1 MFSRSLSSADLV
13 ALCRALRH
21 SLGAGLTLVHVLRQQ
36 AERGPRGVRP
46 LAARLLPALE
56 SGSGL
61 GEALD
66 RETSVLP
73 PLFVSMAKL
82 GEETGHLPE
91 VLGELEQYYQ
101 LELSLRRQVRSQSFL
116 PVAQFVFA
124 VLLIAGLI
132 FVLGLLAA
140 PGKPPLLTIFGL
152 GGAAGALA
160 FLGVVGGSLGGLALV
175 WLALSRWRRQRAAAD
190 RFLLRLPVLGPCL
203 EALALG
209 RFALALQLTLDSGL
223 AIARGLRLSLRATG
237 NAAFAAAADDVARVL
252 KSGQTLTEALAL
264 SGLFSE
270 EFMQII
276 ANAEEVGSVPEVMRQ
291 QARYYHEEAARRMTA
306 LARAASMCLWVI
318 YAGFMIWMI
327 FKIAN
332 VYLGALGI

>member
-1 MFSRSLSSADLV
+1 M
-13 ALCRALRH
+13 
-21 SLGAGLTLVHVLRQQ
+21 
-36 AERGPRGVRP
+36 
-46 LAARLLPALE
+46 
-56 SGSGL
+56 
-61 GEALD
+61 
-66 RETSVLP
+66 
-73 PLFVSMAKL
+73 
-82 GEETGHLPE
+82 
-91 VLGELEQYYQ
+91 LGELEQYYQ
-101 LELSLRRQVRSQSFL
+101 LETSLRRQVRSQSFL

-132 FVLGLLAA
+132 FVLGLIAGT
-140 PGKPPLLTIFGL
+140 GKPLLTIFGL

-160 FLGVVGGSLGGLALV
+160 FLGVVVGTLGGLALV

-190 RFLLRLPVLGPCL
+190 RFLLRVPVLGPCL

-306 LARAASMCLWVI
+306 LARAGSMALWAV

>member
-13 ALCRALRH
+13 ALCRAQRH

-46 LAARLLPALE
+46 LATRLLPALE
-56 SGSGL
+56 GGSSL
-61 GEALD
+61 SEALD
-66 RETSVLP
+66 RETDVLP
-73 PLFVSMAKL
+73 PLFISMAKL

-101 LELSLRRQVRSQSFL
+101 LETSLRRQVRSQSFL

-160 FLGVVGGSLGGLALV
+160 FLGVVVGTLGGLTLA

-190 RFLLRLPVLGPCL
+190 RFLLQLPVLGPCL

-270 EFMQII
+270 EFMQIT

-306 LARAASMCLWVI
+306 LARAGSMALWAV